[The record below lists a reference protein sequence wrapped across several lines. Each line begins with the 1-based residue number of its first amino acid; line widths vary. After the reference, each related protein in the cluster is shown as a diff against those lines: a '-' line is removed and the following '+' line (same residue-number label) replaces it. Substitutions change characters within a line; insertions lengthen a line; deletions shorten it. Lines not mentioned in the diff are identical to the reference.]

1 MLQRKRPLQPPMDTI
16 RPPKHSRPLR
26 DRNDRTPRAVRIPN
40 SELERYRLQ
49 VGREHGAN
57 AGHIV
62 GALANE
68 AGIDSRNIGRIE
80 LFGRYSTVDLPRG
93 MPKHILMHLQKVRI
107 FQQKLAIQRDNGR
120 GPAGPTFD
128 RTAPVGNRPGSTT
141 RTPVRPG
148 GAKHQ
153 GSDPGKKF
161 SGKPKKGKPKR

>member
-26 DRNDRTPRAVRIPN
+26 DRNDRKLPPVRIPN

-62 GALANE
+62 GAIANE

-120 GPAGPTFD
+120 GPSGPPRD
-128 RTAPVGNRPGSTT
+128 RTAPHMKRTGPTSPSPFRPAGSK
-141 RTPVRPG
+141 PN
-148 GAKHQ
+148 
-153 GSDPGKKF
+153 GSKG
-161 SGKPKKGKPKR
+161 PKKAKPKR